1 MKSLTRRMS
10 VLSAVIVIAVL
21 MIVGSSMLFTD
32 CALAQTDASNAY
44 EYFYDQIK
52 IDKIAERFYKAFETL
67 DKSGEFKK
75 GKLQYDLIANGVATK
90 EEVEAYV
97 NGMDG
102 NRLAKSFGKGRDA
115 YYMDHPDLFY
125 VDLFST
131 SITAGMQNGNYVAYL
146 DSSRTLSMYRG
157 DSISSEAA
165 VDEAIKK
172 YNDAIAPIVDGA
184 NALSGAVEKI
194 EYVNDYICDVNKYGF
209 GTEVQGDKNVDTPKA
224 DFIHT
229 SYGALVHN
237 ESVCEGYAK
246 SFKAVMDRLGIPC
259 VCVAGYSAASGKENL
274 QPHMWNYVQ
283 VDGMWYIVDVTFN
296 STSSQ
301 NRWMLKGGQFVFD
314 THLEDGSVSSSG
326 FELRYPALKPYD
338 YGVDDDDNGMT
349 VIGSYTD
356 TDNQGKTLELS
367 VSYEG
372 KGALKLQEE
381 GKYLAYSF
389 GVRDGK
395 REIEWSKWVNIVA
408 ANNAVVQ
415 MDRPMIYPITDNDT
429 KMNGIGTSV
438 EFIRFALIKR
448 PPDEKGDYHTGD
460 TLVSYNKQKLTD
472 EDFWGQPSAPYR
484 NEGFGSYDPAPGAAG
499 VYPSNGGSLP
509 VDKTYDIRI
518 VYNTALELDAGYTL
532 DSIEMDFYT
541 SRGND
546 TIKQNAVLENL
557 KWDGDKTITFTLTP
571 SKMYIHNDA
580 MYYFTPVGL
589 VGAKSKKV
597 PDPVMYSFKGKS
609 VVCSKIFNDG
619 RLYMNV
625 FGEPNLLDNSDISV
639 TDFKDENGKYY
650 AASQR
655 SQLMLVATKPTQ
667 KQEEEMDDVLK
678 RDTGV
683 KEEEILASSTYEINL
698 QICGVVQKVPNGSY
712 MQVAFGFPE
721 GYSPDDAG
729 TTFKI
734 YHYKHDSAGNITGV
748 EEIPVIVTEY
758 GLIAKVQSFSPFT
771 IVQVKNTSAAV
782 QNSKTSNI
790 YAYVNGEV
798 GGRIVTSDGK
808 SGISQV
814 SKKITYSILPDNGYA
829 IACVRLNGKVVEPKN
844 YSDGKL
850 TLAKSD
856 IQDSNMLEV
865 TFMSQEFATSYA
877 KQGVSISYGEMSDF
891 SSSKTN
897 VAGIVI
903 GCLVGVAVLVA
914 LAVTLWFV
922 LKKRQEKSV
931 LATVAESPQKSTSS
945 VASKNSAA
953 KQSKPTEKASPVK
966 DSNAFASAKS
976 TAAATKSS
984 ATASKSEPKAKQPT
998 AATKTAS
1005 KASKSET
1012 KVKSTVSSTKQTTA
1026 SKTETKPK
1034 STASATKSSTAKS
1047 GTAKQA
1053 KTEQGKS
1060 VSANAKTKT
1069 SQTAKSTPATKKTTT
1084 SKTTAKPASKA
1095 SAEKK
1100 PAKKK

>member
-1 MKSLTRRMS
+1 MMTESL
-10 VLSAVIVIAVL
+10 
-21 MIVGSSMLFTD
+21 
-32 CALAQTDASNAY
+32 
-44 EYFYDQIK
+44 
-52 IDKIAERFYKAFETL
+52 
-67 DKSGEFKK
+67 
-75 GKLQYDLIANGVATK
+75 
-90 EEVEAYV
+90 
-97 NGMDG
+97 
-102 NRLAKSFGKGRDA
+102 
-115 YYMDHPDLFY
+115 
-125 VDLFST
+125 
-131 SITAGMQNGNYVAYL
+131 
-146 DSSRTLSMYRG
+146 SR
-157 DSISSEAA
+157 
-165 VDEAIKK
+165 
-172 YNDAIAPIVDGA
+172 
-184 NALSGAVEKI
+184 
-194 EYVNDYICDVNKYGF
+194 
-209 GTEVQGDKNVDTPKA
+209 
-224 DFIHT
+224 
-229 SYGALVHN
+229 
-237 ESVCEGYAK
+237 
-246 SFKAVMDRLGIPC
+246 
-259 VCVAGYSAASGKENL
+259 
-274 QPHMWNYVQ
+274 
-283 VDGMWYIVDVTFN
+283 
-296 STSSQ
+296 
-301 NRWMLKGGQFVFD
+301 
-314 THLEDGSVSSSG
+314 
-326 FELRYPALKPYD
+326 
-338 YGVDDDDNGMT
+338 
-349 VIGSYTD
+349 
-356 TDNQGKTLELS
+356 
-367 VSYEG
+367 
-372 KGALKLQEE
+372 
-381 GKYLAYSF
+381 
-389 GVRDGK
+389 
-395 REIEWSKWVNIVA
+395 
-408 ANNAVVQ
+408 
-415 MDRPMIYPITDNDT
+415 
-429 KMNGIGTSV
+429 
-438 EFIRFALIKR
+438 
-448 PPDEKGDYHTGD
+448 
-460 TLVSYNKQKLTD
+460 
-472 EDFWGQPSAPYR
+472 
-484 NEGFGSYDPAPGAAG
+484 
-499 VYPSNGGSLP
+499 
-509 VDKTYDIRI
+509 
-518 VYNTALELDAGYTL
+518 
-532 DSIEMDFYT
+532 
-541 SRGND
+541 
-546 TIKQNAVLENL
+546 
-557 KWDGDKTITFTLTP
+557 
-571 SKMYIHNDA
+571 
-580 MYYFTPVGL
+580 
-589 VGAKSKKV
+589 
-597 PDPVMYSFKGKS
+597 
-609 VVCSKIFNDG
+609 
-619 RLYMNV
+619 
-625 FGEPNLLDNSDISV
+625 
-639 TDFKDENGKYY
+639 
-650 AASQR
+650 
-655 SQLMLVATKPTQ
+655 
-667 KQEEEMDDVLK
+667 
-678 RDTGV
+678 
-683 KEEEILASSTYEINL
+683 
-698 QICGVVQKVPNGSY
+698 
-712 MQVAFGFPE
+712 

-903 GCLVGVAVLVA
+903 GCLAGVAVLVA

-922 LKKRQEKSV
+922 LKKKQEKSV

-1005 KASKSET
+1005 KASKTET

-1034 STASATKSSTAKS
+1034 STASDTKSATAKS
-1047 GTAKQA
+1047 GTAKQT